1 MSSLAHPI
9 GDITGP
15 MAAMGVGASIAMILL
30 LLLCLDL
37 DDPGDVA
44 ALPFEFRLC
53 IGLWRFCC
61 PQRMRR
67 PVQFVYVRTLPDCD
81 DDPSKCVPVGPL
93 DTKEVSQDP
102 C

>member
-9 GDITGP
+9 GDMTGP
-15 MAAMGVGASIAMILL
+15 MAAMGLGASIAMILM

-61 PQRMRR
+61 PQRMRHTAFGQR
-67 PVQFVYVRTLPDCD
+67 WQSPDCD

-93 DTKEVSQDP
+93 PTQEVAQDP
-102 C
+102 T